1 MTLST
6 RCQTFDIRDA
16 PSITQTRYNVDFQA
30 HYKNNINNI
39 FQIHFYYK
47 IRVKVT
53 WQISDNSEA
62 AMRKSEIYTELKN

>member
-53 WQISDNSEA
+53 
-62 AMRKSEIYTELKN
+62 

>member
-30 HYKNNINNI
+30 HYKNNINIYFKYI
-39 FQIHFYYK
+39 F
-47 IRVKVT
+47 T
-53 WQISDNSEA
+53 T
-62 AMRKSEIYTELKN
+62 KSELRLHDKFQTTAKLQCVSQKFTQN